1 MLQDMPSTPFDADLL
16 GPAVE
21 AHLLGRVD
29 FGRCLELQERLV
41 EETCGGQDGRVS
53 LLVCEHPDV
62 ITIGRGGS
70 PADVELD
77 SRPIRSR
84 RVEVRWVKRGGG
96 AMLHTPGQLAVYPIV
111 PLRWHGFSVG
121 EYLDLLQNAVV
132 QTIRGLGIAVHTRPD
147 HHGVWG
153 RTGQL
158 AALGVAVRE
167 WVTWHGAYLNVCPSM
182 GLFKLVDADP
192 IEHSPMGC
200 LVAEHRKPV
209 RMTTVR
215 VELIR
220 HLTDALGCTRYHL
233 HTGHPYLRTGV
244 SRRA

>member
-1 MLQDMPSTPFDADLL
+1 MPGTPFDADLL

-29 FGRCLELQERLV
+29 FGRCLELQERLAG
-41 EETCGGQDGRVS
+41 EAAGRTDGRIV
-53 LLVCEHPDV
+53 LLLCEHPEI
-62 ITIGRGGS
+62 ITLGRGGS
-70 PADVELD
+70 AGDVELD
-77 SRPIRSR
+77 SRPVRTR
-84 RVEVRWVKRGGG
+84 RLEVRWVKRGGG
-96 AMLHTPGQLAVYPIV
+96 ALVHAPGQLAAYPIV

-132 QTIRGLGIAVHTRPD
+132 QTIRGLGIPVETRPD
-147 HHGVWG
+147 RHGVWG

-158 AALGVAVRE
+158 AVLGVAVRD
-167 WVTWHGAYLNVCPSM
+167 WVAWHGAYVNVCPPM

-192 IEHSPMGC
+192 RGHTPMGC

-209 RMTTVR
+209 RMTSVR

-233 HTGHPYLRTGV
+233 HTGHPYLRTAV